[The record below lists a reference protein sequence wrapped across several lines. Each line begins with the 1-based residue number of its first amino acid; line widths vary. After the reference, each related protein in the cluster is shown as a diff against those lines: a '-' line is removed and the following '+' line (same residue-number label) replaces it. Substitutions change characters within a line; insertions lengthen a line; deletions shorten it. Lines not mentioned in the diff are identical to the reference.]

1 MPKILIAEDNE
12 DMLDTLEQIFKHHNF
27 EVDTALNGKIAI
39 ERAENDPPDLIL
51 LDANMPVM
59 NGFDSCKI
67 LKSQKTT
74 KDIPVIFLSANFT
87 EVNDRITGFELGA
100 DDYILKPFNIKELIM
115 RSTAILQRYKT
126 IKMLQQEN
134 EKLTDSNQKMLQ
146 ELNNLAERTKTDDG
160 KTIFDQ
166 LTGLYK
172 RPFFD
177 MRLKEDFIRANND
190 GLPLSVIVLSIG
202 KLDYLNQH
210 LGPHVSNYIFI
221 KMANILLQKTRLID
235 TLCRYNDD
243 TIAILLPDM
252 DEHSTY
258 LKAEQIRASL
268 SNAEYIDDDLVNT
281 FGLKHNRKSN
291 AHKNITVNLGIST
304 VSKDLKQIANEEELM
319 KNTIE
324 ALRVSVSL
332 GINKTVSSEN
342 INKDE

>member
-27 EVDTALNGKIAI
+27 EVDTALNGREAI
-39 ERAENDPPDLIL
+39 ERAAKDPPDLIL

-67 LKSQKTT
+67 LKSQKLT

-134 EKLTDSNQKMLQ
+134 KQLTDSNQRMLQ
-146 ELNNLAERTKTDDG
+146 ELNNLAERTKSDDG
-160 KTIFDQ
+160 KAIFDQ

-172 RPFFD
+172 RPFFE
-177 MRLKEDFIRANND
+177 MRLRDEFDYAREN

-210 LGPHVSNYIFI
+210 LGPHISNYIFI
-221 KMANILLQKTRLID
+221 KMANILLQRTRSID
-235 TLCRYNDD
+235 TLCRYNEDA
-243 TIAILLPDM
+243 IAILLPDT
-252 DEHSTY
+252 DEHSSY

-268 SNAEYIDDDLVNT
+268 NNAEYIDDELVNT
-281 FGLKHNRKSN
+281 FGVKHARKSN
-291 AHKNITVNLGIST
+291 VHKNITVNLGIST
-304 VSKDLKQIANEEELM
+304 FSSDSKEISDSSELL
-319 KNTIE
+319 KNTVE
-324 ALRVSVSL
+324 ALRVSISL
-332 GINKTVSSEN
+332 GSNKTIASDTLKN
-342 INKDE
+342 DE